1 MKRIFSLL
9 LAFVLVFSVF
19 QASQSVLAESSYVF
33 EAEDLTRTTNAI
45 SNTYTGKGTATNTDY
60 NCGTNVFVHLSASS
74 AAVGDYV
81 EFTLPS
87 VNAGVYKLTANTRA
101 AVSRSIFDISVNS
114 ATQLENV
121 DFSYTDGTDSFVA
134 DYIEIDCGQITVR
147 KTGDTKL
154 KFTISTART
163 SGFFVD
169 KINLTYV
176 SELAPEDAE
185 KDVAY
190 YRDNLS
196 IAWSDEFEGDK
207 LNLDDWYYE
216 HRDTPRNAQLHYYNS
231 NIVDNGADNG
241 NVKVEDG
248 KLVIT
253 AKMEDYYDEV
263 NGTSYEYTS
272 GGIRTQDQNNGA
284 LKLAFKYGVIET
296 RIKMPETSKNA
307 LWGSVW
313 MCGVDAETKKSPW
326 PYGGE
331 IDIIE
336 YLSRNPK
343 DEFSSLHYNKAYSSP
358 ADDPDGYSATRNKAS
373 AGGTHYTFTNNEAFN
388 SGYHTVGIIWTDKAM
403 QFYVDDN
410 IFQTIDISDKQF
422 DAFRK
427 YDFCFLITLPVSGE
441 MVSTSSYTFDNT
453 DLKNPASEA
462 TNSMYVDYVRVY
474 QPKKAVANNVT
485 ADSITVEKEEGYQYS
500 LDGEVWQDSNV
511 FTSLEADTEYTVYQR
526 LNTGVF
532 KDAEVISE
540 PVEIKTKSENAVDV
554 SAVLGASIRLN
565 EKNGI
570 RFYTNVD
577 KEKIASL
584 KADGY
589 TVELGTLIS
598 PADLVTDGELTFDL
612 ETNKYIDVKFT
623 SSKYYSET
631 DFSGVVGSIVNI
643 KEENISRDFVG
654 RGYAKVSKNG
664 ETEIYYADYV
674 EGSVANHSRSLKTV
688 SKALINDSSE
698 SAQSLYEAYKELIDK
713 WANS

>member
-1 MKRIFSLL
+1 MKKVFSLF
-9 LAFVLVFSVF
+9 LAFVFVFSF
-19 QASQSVLAESSYVF
+19 SQAAQTALAESSYVF

-45 SNTYTGKGTATNTDY
+45 SNTYTAKGTDTNTDY
-60 NCGTNVFVHLSASS
+60 NCGTNVFIHLSASS

-87 VNAGVYKLTANTRA
+87 VNAGVYNLSANTRA
-101 AVSRSIFDISVNS
+101 SVSRSIFDISVN
-114 ATQLENV
+114 AVKQVEDI

-134 DYIEIDCGQITVR
+134 DYIEIDCGQITVG
-147 KTGDTKL
+147 KTGEVKL

-169 KINLTYV
+169 KINLDFV
-176 SELAPEDAE
+176 SELAPEEAE
-185 KDVAY
+185 KDVEY

-207 LNLDDWYYE
+207 LNLNDWYYE

-241 NVKVEDG
+241 NIKVEDG

-253 AKMEDYYDEV
+253 AKMEDYYDEA
-263 NGTSYEYTS
+263 NDASYEYTS
-272 GGIRTQDQNNGA
+272 GGIRTQDQNNGG
-284 LKLAFKYGVIET
+284 LKQAFRYGVIET

-343 DEFSSLHYNKAYSSP
+343 DEFSSIHYNKAYSSP

-388 SGYHTVGIIWTDKAM
+388 SGYHTVGIIWTDKVM

-441 MVSTSSYTFDNT
+441 MVSNSSYTFNNA
-453 DLKNPASEA
+453 DLANPSSEA

-474 QPKKAVANNVT
+474 QPAKAVTSSVT
-485 ADSITVEKEEGYQYS
+485 ANSITLEKKEGYQYS
-500 LDGEVWQDSNV
+500 LDGEAWQDSNV
-511 FTSLEADTEYTVYQR
+511 FTGLTADTEYTVYQR

-532 KDAEVISE
+532 KDADVVSE
-540 PVEIKTKSENAVDV
+540 PVEVKTKAENSIDI
-554 SAVLGASIRLN
+554 SMNLGGSIRLN
-565 EKNGI
+565 SQTGI

-577 KEKIASL
+577 AEKIAEL
-584 KADGY
+584 RENGY
-589 TVELGTLIS
+589 TVELGTLIA
-598 PADLVTDGELTFDL
+598 PKNYLTDKELSFDL
-612 ETNKYIDVKFT
+612 EPGEYIDVEYT
-623 SSKYYSET
+623 SEKYYTEGE
-631 DFSGVVGSIVNI
+631 FSGIVGSIVNI
-643 KEENISRDFVG
+643 KEENIARDFVG
-654 RGYAKVSKNG
+654 RGYAKVTKDGVTN
-664 ETEIYYADYV
+664 IYYADYAD
-674 EGSVANHSRSLKTV
+674 GDISNNTRSLKSVAN
-688 SKALINDSSE
+688 ALINDTSV
-698 SAQSLYEAYKELIDK
+698 SAQSLYAAFKDLVDK